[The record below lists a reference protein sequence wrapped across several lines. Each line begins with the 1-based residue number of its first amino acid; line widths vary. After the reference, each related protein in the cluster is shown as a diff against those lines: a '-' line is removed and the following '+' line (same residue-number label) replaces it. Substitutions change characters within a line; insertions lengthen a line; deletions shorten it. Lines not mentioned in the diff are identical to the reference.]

1 MSFFVRKEILKMQ
14 TWTQDVKENLKHDQ
28 FKVTNK
34 VVNLLEVNDE
44 VAGGNQNI
52 DTLPAE
58 VYQPEKSDE
67 PVDKALLDATKHK
80 AKIKEFEYST
90 LLLKVINEPELQKK
104 FDYRVA
110 ILDASED
117 LTLNWLPEN
126 VEAYAEQTAKL
137 TTKLAHVVP
146 LSLALFNKRNECF
159 LALPVIINSKK
170 INAINDLAN
179 KGNSVLA
186 RIKVTV
192 KQMQDILGQFNLVKT
207 EGFYYN
213 LIELFADNMGIE
225 VKDEDTDVT
234 TLQIDST
241 NANYKM
247 VFAIEGQFKT
257 LGRLTKESN
266 TEVANFSL
274 DLVYNSIVSYLAN
287 HLKIKINKQG
297 IMTYSLT
304 KENSFWQTVLDA
316 IPYQALITKDERTIN
331 FDYAGHCQGGRF
343 YPNNHYL
350 ADKYEIKIMMDIL
363 ACLFET
369 YYYKFMALPDIKLDF
384 QESKVEKVDLKGI
397 NQAEYATP
405 LIKTKGLSQLLQS
418 LLPGKDHVF
427 YLNKQKL
434 VTLFKD
440 EAESNIKNVGEMEL

>member
-14 TWTQDVKENLKHDQ
+14 TWTQDVKESLKHDQ
-28 FKVTNK
+28 FKVTNQ

-44 VAGGNQNI
+44 IAGGNQNI

-58 VYQPEKSDE
+58 VYQPEKSDA
-67 PVDKALLDATKHK
+67 PVDKALLAATKRK
-80 AKIKEFEYST
+80 AKIKEFEYSA

-104 FDYRVA
+104 FAYRAA

-126 VEAYAEQTAKL
+126 VEAYAEQTTKL
-137 TTKLAHVVP
+137 TTKLAHIVP
-146 LSLALFNKRNECF
+146 LSLALFNKHNECF
-159 LALPVIINSKK
+159 LALPVIINSHK

-179 KGNSVLA
+179 KGNPVLA

-192 KQMQDILGQFNLVKT
+192 KQMQDILGQFNLVKD
-207 EGFYYN
+207 EGFYDN
-213 LIELFADNMGIE
+213 LIELFADNMGVE
-225 VKDEDTDVT
+225 VKAEDTAIT

-247 VFAIEGQFKT
+247 VYAIEGQFKT

-266 TEVANFSL
+266 TEVADFSL

-304 KENSFWQTVLDA
+304 KVNSFWQTILGA

-331 FDYAGHCQGGRF
+331 FDYAGHFQGGQF
-343 YPNNHYL
+343 YPNRHYL
-350 ADKYEIKIMMDIL
+350 ADKYEIEIIMDIL

-369 YYYKFMALPDIKLDF
+369 YYYKFMALPDLKLDF
-384 QESKVEKVDLKGI
+384 QEAKVEKLNIKGI
-397 NQAEYATP
+397 NQVAHAAP
-405 LIKTKGLSQLLQS
+405 LIKTKGLSQLLQN

-427 YLNKQKL
+427 YFNNGKL
-434 VTLFKD
+434 VTLFQD
-440 EAESNIKNVGEMEL
+440 EAENNIKNVGEMEL

>member
-1 MSFFVRKEILKMQ
+1 MQ

-28 FKVTNK
+28 FKVINQ

-44 VAGGNQNI
+44 IAGGNQNI

-58 VYQPEKSDE
+58 VYQPETRDE
-67 PVDKALLDATKHK
+67 PVDKALLDATKRK
-80 AKIKEFEYST
+80 AKIKEFEYSA

-104 FDYRVA
+104 FAYRVA

-126 VEAYAEQTAKL
+126 VELYAKQTAKL
-137 TTKLAHVVP
+137 TTKLAHIVP
-146 LSLALFNKRNECF
+146 LSLALFNKHNECF
-159 LALPVIINSKK
+159 LALPVIINSNK
-170 INAINDLAN
+170 INVINDLAN
-179 KGNSVLA
+179 KGNPVLA
-186 RIKVTV
+186 KIKVTV
-192 KQMQDILGQFNLVKT
+192 KQMQNILGQFNLVKD
-207 EGFYYN
+207 EGFYDN

-225 VKDEDTDVT
+225 VKAEDMAAT

-241 NANYKM
+241 KANYKM
-247 VFAIEGQFKT
+247 VYAIEGQFKT
-257 LGRLTKESN
+257 IGKLAKKSN
-266 TEVANFSL
+266 TEVADFSL

-287 HLKIKINKQG
+287 HLKIKINQQG

-304 KENSFWQTVLDA
+304 KENSFWQTVLGA
-316 IPYQALITKDERTIN
+316 IPYQALITKDEMTIN
-331 FDYAGHCQGGRF
+331 FDYAGHFQGGRF
-343 YPNNHYL
+343 YPNRHFL
-350 ADKYEIKIMMDIL
+350 DDKYEIEIIMDIL

-384 QESKVEKVDLKGI
+384 QESKVEKLNIKGI
-397 NQAEYATP
+397 NQVAHAAP
-405 LIKTKGLSQLLQS
+405 LIKTKGLSQLLQN

-440 EAESNIKNVGEMEL
+440 EAENNIKNVGEMEL

>member
-14 TWTQDVKENLKHDQ
+14 TWTQDVKESLKHDQ

-67 PVDKALLDATKHK
+67 PVDKALLDATRRK
-80 AKIKEFEYST
+80 ATIKEFEYST

-146 LSLALFNKRNECF
+146 LSLALFNKHNECF
-159 LALPVIINSKK
+159 LALPVLINSKK

-192 KQMQDILGQFNLVKT
+192 KQMQDILGQFNLVKD
-207 EGFYYN
+207 EGFYNN
-213 LIELFADNMGIE
+213 LIELFADNMGVE
-225 VKDEDTDVT
+225 VKNEDTAVT

-247 VFAIEGQFKT
+247 VYTVEGQFKT

-304 KENSFWQTVLDA
+304 KENSFWQTVLGA

-343 YPNNHYL
+343 YPNRHFL
-350 ADKYEIKIMMDIL
+350 DDKYEIKIMMDIL

-369 YYYKFMALPDIKLDF
+369 YYYKFIALPDIKLDF
-384 QESKVEKVDLKGI
+384 QEAKVEKLNIKGI
-397 NQAEYATP
+397 NQVAHAAP